1 MLQIQPPELTH
12 YSPALKADIIRKYK
26 KGDGA
31 RVRKEDA
38 YKGCGGRS
46 LCSGKMN
53 SGPVPR
59 AELWRAL
66 SVVGHFP
73 AHFSLIFCWR
83 NDGFRCYPCSH
94 GRPIPPVEDQ
104 HRYAVLRSSRG
115 VHSQIR
121 LPSQSLVW
129 GVHAR
134 EARANLF
141 VFRSRTVL
149 RLFVHLHAPFCQR
162 LCRRLEGIF
171 IGSLGVKLC

>member
-1 MLQIQPPELTH
+1 MRTKGVVAGRTVLFVPEMKSQQQKMACVLCP
-12 YSPALKADIIRKYK
+12 SSDIFQ
-26 KGDGA
+26 
-31 RVRKEDA
+31 
-38 YKGCGGRS
+38 
-46 LCSGKMN
+46 
-53 SGPVPR
+53 
-59 AELWRAL
+59 L
-66 SVVGHFP
+66 SSIFP
-73 AHFSLIFCWR
+73 IDFSLIFCWR

-162 LCRRLEGIF
+162 LCRRLEGIC

>member
-1 MLQIQPPELTH
+1 MEHGCEKKMRTKGVVRLRGGL
-12 YSPALKADIIRKYK
+12 ADC
-26 KGDGA
+26 A
-31 RVRKEDA
+31 VRLSK
-38 YKGCGGRS
+38 R
-46 LCSGKMN
+46 
-53 SGPVPR
+53 
-59 AELWRAL
+59 WRAL

-73 AHFSLIFCWR
+73 ALLFSLIFCWR

-121 LPSQSLVW
+121 LPGKSLVW

-134 EARANLF
+134 EARANLS

>member
-1 MLQIQPPELTH
+1 MEHGCEKKMRTEGVVAGRRLCCSLRSAKDGVLCPSSVIFQLSSFF
-12 YSPALKADIIRKYK
+12 SPTF
-26 KGDGA
+26 
-31 RVRKEDA
+31 
-38 YKGCGGRS
+38 C
-46 LCSGKMN
+46 
-53 SGPVPR
+53 
-59 AELWRAL
+59 WRN
-66 SVVGHFP
+66 
-73 AHFSLIFCWR
+73 WR

-134 EARANLF
+134 EARANLS

-149 RLFVHLHAPFCQR
+149 RLFVHLHAPFFQR
-162 LCRRLEGIF
+162 LCRRLEGIC